1 MRPASPR
8 YPGGSSVFARGY
20 EMALSKQQAE
30 RPGSAP
36 AAQPERSAIVGQ
48 HGVATHARLNTER
61 VLA

>member
-1 MRPASPR
+1 
-8 YPGGSSVFARGY
+8 
-20 EMALSKQQAE
+20 MALSNSRLE